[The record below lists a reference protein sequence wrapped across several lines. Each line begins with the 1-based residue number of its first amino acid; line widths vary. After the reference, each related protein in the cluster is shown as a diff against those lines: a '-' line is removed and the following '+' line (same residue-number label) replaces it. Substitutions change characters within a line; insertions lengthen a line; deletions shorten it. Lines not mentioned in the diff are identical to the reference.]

1 VVEIGHAGVNG
12 ETRQFVCVDTCDY
25 DGLCELVAWCGG
37 VAVDEGDAVI
47 AIESLGERV
56 LARDGDAIVR
66 QSSGGFSV
74 VPRELLHPSAA
85 ARPGWGGRCPDA
97 GRHSQD
103 VGR

>member
-1 VVEIGHAGVNG
+1 MEIGHAEANG
-12 ETRQFVCVDTCDY
+12 QPGQFVRVDTCDY

-37 VAVDEGDAVI
+37 VAVDEGEAVI
-47 AIESLGERV
+47 AIDCPGGRE

-85 ARPGWGGRCPDA
+85 ARLGWSGRGPDA
-97 GRHSQD
+97 GRHSLD
-103 VGR
+103 VRR

>member
-1 VVEIGHAGVNG
+1 MEIGHAEVNG
-12 ETRQFVCVDTCDY
+12 QTGQFVRVDTCDY

-37 VAVDEGDAVI
+37 VAVDEGEAVI
-47 AIESLGERV
+47 AIESLGGRV

-85 ARPGWGGRCPDA
+85 ARLGGSGRGPDA
-97 GRHSQD
+97 GRHSLHA
-103 VGR
+103 GR